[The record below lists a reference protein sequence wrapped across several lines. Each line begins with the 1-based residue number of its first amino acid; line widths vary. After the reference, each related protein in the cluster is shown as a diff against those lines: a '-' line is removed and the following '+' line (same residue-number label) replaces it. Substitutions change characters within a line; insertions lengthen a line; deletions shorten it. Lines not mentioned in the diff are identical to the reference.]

1 MRDYYPAA
9 APVHSE
15 PLEICKVVLTT
26 RMRPFLLYC
35 AITVVLFRSLVPQIA
50 NGFPHDPGDPILSA
64 WVLWWNAHHLPFV
77 GGWWDG
83 LAFYPERGS
92 LAFSDHRVGLA
103 LIATPILWLGGGP
116 ILAHNIVFLLSFP
129 LCAIAAHLLA
139 RELTGSDLAALI
151 AGLAFGFNPYRMD
164 HLPHLE
170 LLAAWWLP
178 VAFLAL
184 HRYVRG
190 GDVRWLALFSAS
202 LALQGF
208 SSGYYFFFAVPMLA
222 VWILWFVRP
231 VRRMLPI
238 GLAWAAAVVPL
249 APVLLGYSHFLGRL
263 NLRRDFPEIRYYS
276 ADITGLLSA
285 SPMMAIWRSSPALR
299 RQEGDIFVGVV
310 AIALVAG
317 GVLLSLSRTARAVS
331 PLRRVQ
337 IACLALAVIFEAA
350 ALSAL
355 GGGWSLRL
363 AGATIAVH
371 ETSRP
376 AAVAFALLTIAV
388 LSSSTFVDA
397 WRRRSPLAFYTGAAV
412 LMWLFT
418 LGPVP
423 LFLGERAL
431 FRGPYSY
438 LTSLP
443 GFAGAFRVPA
453 RFAML
458 MAFALSIAA
467 ALAFAR
473 VTANSRSGVRRTF
486 GACLAAGILLDSW
499 IAGLPVVPP
508 PERWQWPVEIASAA
522 AVFEMPA
529 GGVVEEIAAVWR
541 SMDHGKRV
549 VNGYSG
555 HAPPHHRLL
564 NRAIERR
571 DPAVLTGVAEHGPIL
586 VAIDTGHADSV
597 FWREAF
603 ANNGAAATT
612 AKDGQRMFMML
623 PRRASPL
630 PPAGRPLR
638 IVSGSAAG
646 GRFVL
651 QDLTDGNPLTRW
663 VSTEFQRGDEQ
674 ILLELDGARRVSGV
688 ILSMGP
694 FAEQYPRRLQIAT
707 STDGTT
713 WNAATEEAPAGL
725 AFSAILHDAQ
735 RSRLSFHLPDVESRY
750 VRLRQLGADN
760 ERYWSITDI
769 TILGQ

>member
-1 MRDYYPAA
+1 MLGIGK
-9 APVHSE
+9 SS
-15 PLEICKVVLTT
+15 LTT
-26 RMRPFLLYC
+26 CMRPFLLYC
-35 AITVVLFRSLVPQIA
+35 AITLVLFRSLLPQIA
-50 NGFPHDPGDPILSA
+50 SGFPHDPGDPILSA
-64 WVLWWNAHHLPFV
+64 WALWWNAHHLPFA
-77 GGWWDG
+77 GDWWDG
-83 LAFYPERGS
+83 MAFYPEHGS
-92 LAFSDHRVGLA
+92 LAFSDHRVGLG

-151 AGLAFGFNPYRMD
+151 AGLTFGFNPYRMD

-184 HRYVRG
+184 HRYLRG
-190 GDVRWLALFSAS
+190 GGVRWLGLFSAA

-208 SSGYYFFFAVPMLA
+208 SCGYYFFFVAPMLA
-222 VWILWFVRP
+222 LWMLWFVRP

-238 GLAWAAAVVPL
+238 GLAWAAAFVPL

-263 NLRRDFPEIRYYS
+263 NLRRDFLEIRHFS
-276 ADITGLLSA
+276 ADITGLFSA
-285 SPMMAIWRSSPALR
+285 SPMMAIWRSAPALR
-299 RQEGDIFVGVV
+299 RPEGDIFVGVV

-317 GVLLSLSRTARAVS
+317 AVLLALSRTARPVS
-331 PLRRVQ
+331 PLRRLQ
-337 IACLALAVIFEAA
+337 IACLVLAVIFEAA

-355 GGGWSLRL
+355 GGGWSVRL

-371 ETSRP
+371 EMSRP
-376 AAVAFALLTIAV
+376 TAVAFALLMIAV
-388 LSSSTFVDA
+388 LSSATFVDA

-431 FRGPYSY
+431 YRGPYSY
-438 LTSLP
+438 LMSLP
-443 GFAGAFRVPA
+443 GFTGAFRVPA

-473 VTANSRSGVRRTF
+473 VTVNSRSGVRRAF

-508 PERWQWPVEIASAA
+508 PDKWRWPAEIASAA
-522 AVFEMPA
+522 AVLEMPA
-529 GGVVEEIAAVWR
+529 GGVIAQIAAVWR

-555 HAPPHHRLL
+555 HNPPHHRLL
-564 NRAIERR
+564 THAIERR
-571 DPAVLTGVAEHGPIL
+571 DPAVITGLAEYGPIL
-586 VAIDTGHADSV
+586 VAIDREHADAV
-597 FWREAF
+597 FWRDAF
-603 ANNGAAATT
+603 ATNGATAATAT
-612 AKDGQRMFMML
+612 AGGRMFMML
-623 PRRASPL
+623 PRRPGPV
-630 PPAGRPLR
+630 PPAGSPVRL
-638 IVSGSAAG
+638 ISGSATG

-651 QDLTDGNPLTRW
+651 QDLTDDSPLTRW

-674 ILLELDGARRVSGV
+674 ILLELDGVRRVSGV

-694 FAEQYPRRLQIAT
+694 FAEEYPRRLRIET

-713 WNAATEEAPAGL
+713 WNAAAEAAPAGL
-725 AFSAILHDAQ
+725 AFSAILHDAR

-750 VRLRQLGADN
+750 LRLRQLGADSD
-760 ERYWSITDI
+760 RYWSITDI